1 MENINNEQLIQAEVE
16 FHMARFVREMT
27 GALARF
33 VKPLNPA
40 EGEKEMKYIRSVMES
55 VDNVVLTAL
64 MMKGNAEAEEKLRAS
79 TEKMLKQLIK
89 MHNGGEVKH

>member
-1 MENINNEQLIQAEVE
+1 MENITNEEMISAACEA
-16 FHMARFVREMT
+16 HIRMFVHRITFAMKD
-27 GALARF
+27 F

-40 EGEKEMKYIRSVMES
+40 EGEEEMKYIRSVMES

-64 MMKGNAEAEEKLRAS
+64 MMKGDAEAEEKVRAS
-79 TEKMLKQLIK
+79 TEEMLKQLIK

>member
-1 MENINNEQLIQAEVE
+1 MKE
-16 FHMARFVREMT
+16 
-27 GALARF
+27 F
-33 VKPLNPA
+33 VKPLNHA
-40 EGEKEMKYIRSVMES
+40 DGEEEMKYIRSVMES

-64 MMKGNAEAEEKLRAS
+64 MMKGDAEAEEKLRAS